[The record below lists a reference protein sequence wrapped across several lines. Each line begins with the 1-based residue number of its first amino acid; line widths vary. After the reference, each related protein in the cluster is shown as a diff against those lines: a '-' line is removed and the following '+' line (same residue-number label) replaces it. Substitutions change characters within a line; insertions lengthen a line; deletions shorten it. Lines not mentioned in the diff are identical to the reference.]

1 MKKMFVNGVMLVL
14 LLNALPAAAEQ
25 VHVSA
30 AASLTEAVKAIMEV
44 YHRQH
49 PGSEVLLNVAASGAL
64 AKQIAAGAPADIYIS
79 ANPQWMD
86 HLRQQGLI
94 AEDSLLILLGNRLV
108 FFGLP
113 GPIRTLQDLADLSL
127 IALPSPRSSPA
138 GRYAEQA
145 LQAAGLLESLTAQEQ
160 LVPVRDVRQALLH
173 AERGE
178 VAGAFIYRTDALL
191 ARQAVVL
198 FEVPPELYPPILYPA
213 ALTVAGAARPAARNL
228 FAFLAGPEAQRIFQD
243 YGFLIPT
250 AE

>member
-1 MKKMFVNGVMLVL
+1 MKKRSINGMMLFL
-14 LLNALPAAAEQ
+14 LLHALPAAAQQ

-30 AASLTEAVKAIMEV
+30 AASLTEAVKAITAV
-44 YHRQH
+44 YHREH
-49 PGSEVLLNVAASGAL
+49 PGTEVLLNVAASGAL
-64 AKQIAAGAPADIYIS
+64 ARQIAAGAPADIYVS

-113 GPIRTLQDLADLSL
+113 APIQTLQDLADLSL
-127 IALPSPRSSPA
+127 IALPSPHFSPA

-145 LQAAGLLESLTAQEQ
+145 LQATGLLESLTTHEQ
-160 LVPVRDVRQALLH
+160 LVPVRDVRQAVLY

-191 ARQAVVL
+191 AQQARVL
-198 FEVPPELYPPILYPA
+198 FEVPPDLYQPILYPA
-213 ALTVAGAARPAARNL
+213 ALTVTGAGRPAARDL
-228 FAFLAGPEAQRIFQD
+228 FTFLAEPEAQRIFQD
-243 YGFLIPT
+243 YGFLIST
-250 AE
+250 AD